1 MPEFTS
7 RMDFYHWQTPVF
19 ADVFPDETANTPE
32 VDKLRL
38 QAYLVDQFAKL
49 GINLTVQRA
58 KTMPS
63 YTFYEAALNESVEA
77 DTLREHIYHI
87 ETERG
92 WTIGFSQSDD
102 NYLQLLVRTQYHVK
116 LSLSQIISRGTFLKS
131 TNLSS
136 LVVGVNLQ
144 QQILV
149 SHWEAIRHM
158 LIVGD
163 RATKETFI
171 QSVLLTQLMLNTPGE
186 LRIAFLGQNLEA
198 YRYLQ
203 ESPHSLGDT
212 SKRSPEQ
219 GVHLIVGLNRELQRR
234 QLAFTN
240 AEVSSLDECNASRLD
255 AQSATFPRIILVL
268 DNLDHAEWAKYQ
280 EQWLT
285 PFFQIL
291 EYGAQYGIHI
301 LLSEW
306 TLQLPE
312 PFDEIRDRVLV
323 RLIARSLVENMDTGQ
338 QLKDVHPSLMR
349 FVDAFFVRGV
359 QWTPLEIAGISP
371 DAVRSLVVYWRQ
383 AAHHRVENAHVMNLA
398 RSTATSRKSLLPG
411 PEKPSKAVLVRATEQ
426 LVKVLETD
434 ELEMLIS
441 ANQDENEMTEAHKII
456 MTEADQTLGI
466 ESDENGE
473 LSISFDAIQKAQAL
487 ATYLGWLGIG
497 PLIDILGL
505 SQKEAETIIAILQ
518 ARQILERSKSP
529 TPYLRVPRKK

>member
-1 MPEFTS
+1 
-7 RMDFYHWQTPVF
+7 MDFYHWQTPVF